1 MKNMPT
7 RMHGTFGTKGEAQTR
22 MLREQPKFAQRT
34 FKCIPTK
41 TGKFSVVSYAKGYK
55 PKQ

>member
-1 MKNMPT
+1 
-7 RMHGTFGTKGEAQTR
+7 MHGTFGTKGEAQTR